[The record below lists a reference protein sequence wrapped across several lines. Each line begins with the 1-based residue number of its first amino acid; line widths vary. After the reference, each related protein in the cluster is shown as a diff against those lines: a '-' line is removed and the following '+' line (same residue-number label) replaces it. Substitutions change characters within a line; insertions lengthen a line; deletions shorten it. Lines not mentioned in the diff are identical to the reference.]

1 MPTPARPE
9 GELIFIGPPGVGK
22 GTQARLLADRH
33 GWLHLA
39 TGDLFREHVGL
50 GTELGKLAETY
61 MSKGLYVPDEI
72 TVGMVRSRLSEIDA
86 GRRVIFDGFPRTVAQ
101 AGALDALLE
110 TLDRHVARVVLIE
123 VPRDELLRRVGA
135 RATCTNCQTV
145 YSLAV
150 QPPKVNGVCDRC
162 GSTVVATARAD
173 DAPEV
178 VRRRLEEYDAQTKPV
193 VEHYSGRGLLSR
205 VDGVGRMEEV
215 TERLFKAIA
224 A

>member
-1 MPTPARPE
+1 MPTPARPD

-22 GTQARLLADRH
+22 GTQARLLTDRH

-39 TGDLFREHVGL
+39 TGDLFREHVRL

-61 MSKGLYVPDEI
+61 MSKGAYVPDEI
-72 TVGMVRSRLSEIDA
+72 TVGMVRSRLAETDGA
-86 GRRVIFDGFPRTVAQ
+86 RRVIFDGFPRTVAQ
-101 AGALDALLE
+101 ADALDALLE
-110 TLDRHVARVVLIE
+110 PLDRHVDRVVLIE

-135 RATCTNCQTV
+135 RATCTNCQTA

-150 QPPKVNGVCDRC
+150 RPPTVSGVCDRC
-162 GSTVVATARAD
+162 GGPVVATARAD

-178 VRRRLEEYDAQTKPV
+178 VRRRLEVYEAQTKPV
-193 VEHYSGRGLLSR
+193 VEHYDGRGLLWR
-205 VDGVGRMEEV
+205 VDGVGSMNDV